1 MILLIDNYDSF
12 VWNLVHY
19 LGELGE
25 TNLQIVRNDEISV
38 SDIDHINPKKI
49 ILSPGPCTPSEAG
62 ICLDLVSELK
72 GKLPILG
79 ICLGHQTIAQ
89 ACGAKII
96 RAQEAKHGKTS
107 IVTHDNSGI
116 FHNIPSPISVM
127 RYHSLVIDP
136 AKVPDNLKILAT
148 SEDHEIMAIEHR
160 DFSNLI
166 GLQFHPESIMTP
178 EGKPLLNN
186 FLSL

>member
-25 TNLQIVRNDEISV
+25 TDLKVVRNDEITL
-38 SDIDHINPKKI
+38 SDISRINPRKI
-49 ILSPGPCTPSEAG
+49 ILSPGPCTPNEAG

-72 GKLPILG
+72 GELPILG

-89 ACGAKII
+89 ACGAHII
-96 RAQEAKHGKTS
+96 KAQEAKHGKTS
-107 IVTHDNSGI
+107 VVTHNNSGI
-116 FHNIPSPISVM
+116 FNNIPSPISVM

-136 AKVPDNLKILAT
+136 TTVPDNLKVLAT
-148 SEDHEIMAIEHR
+148 AEDREIMAIEHR
-160 DFSNLI
+160 EHPNLI